1 MVLGHAV
8 VRRQSPIFR
17 LYDIRGEIQQ
27 FGNNG

>member
-1 MVLGHAV
+1 MGHAV

-17 LYDIRGEIQQ
+17 LYEFEEEIQQ